1 MGEFNPLANTVVLYI
16 KSKVR
21 KVRKVIHEFTAH
33 FDHIGAQRVF
43 TISFKDLK

>member
-21 KVRKVIHEFTAH
+21 KVVHNTAH
-33 FDHIGAQRVF
+33 FDHIGAQSVV
-43 TISFKDLK
+43 TISFKALK

>member
-21 KVRKVIHEFTAH
+21 KVIHEYNTAH
-33 FDHIGAQRVF
+33 FDHIGAQRVV